1 MAPVAELTFGCQ
13 ILVINFIFGGANG
26 YSPSIKMSTSNTPF
40 SYGVPEGPWMVPI
53 KCLQPGLPGMERSS
67 PAVVA
72 ITPEVG
78 SVLHIMEISFL
89 TRPFAAIFSG
99 VAVVYC

>member
-1 MAPVAELTFGCQ
+1 
-13 ILVINFIFGGANG
+13 
-26 YSPSIKMSTSNTPF
+26 
-40 SYGVPEGPWMVPI
+40 MVPI

-89 TRPFAAIFSG
+89 TRPFAAIFSVVLLDCLG
-99 VAVVYC
+99 VWKDGRATQC

>member
-1 MAPVAELTFGCQ
+1 
-13 ILVINFIFGGANG
+13 
-26 YSPSIKMSTSNTPF
+26 
-40 SYGVPEGPWMVPI
+40 MVPI

-99 VAVVYC
+99 VAVVILLDCLGVWKDGRATQC